1 MKGLACAFLS
11 RGNALH
17 AGAFGELVRRGAPAY
32 MLLLLHKAPRERAA
46 TLSHVGVGTGQCLGA
61 AMLSV
66 QGEHEQ

>member
-1 MKGLACAFLS
+1 
-11 RGNALH
+11 
-17 AGAFGELVRRGAPAY
+17 

-46 TLSHVGVGTGQCLGA
+46 TLCHAGVGTGQCLGA